1 MRYTL
6 PERHDEG
13 GAVGE
18 ETGVAAW
25 RPQRKSVIAWVLY
38 DLANTTF
45 ALGVGS
51 RYFGLWLIEE
61 RGGSDWMLSAA
72 IIPAMVAVIILG
84 PWIGALTD
92 HSGRRVP
99 YLIGSTVVCVAAT
112 ALLATWGVV
121 PSLVLYAIGT
131 IGFHLGALVY
141 DALLPDV
148 STERTRGLI
157 SGLGVAVG
165 YAGSALAL
173 GIGIYLL
180 PRAGYAAVFRAL
192 AVAFVLFAL
201 PAFVWIRERP
211 RTRRDGAAPA
221 LMSVFTAMAD
231 AWKSAARHEGVVRFL
246 IGRFLYTDA
255 INTVFL
261 FNAVFAK
268 MELGFTDAQT
278 DRLALLG
285 IVCAGLGAVI
295 AGRLADRFGSK
306 RLLLAALISQIVG
319 LAAAVIAAVSGVQAI
334 GWLVAVGG
342 GAGIG
347 GAWASDRVLM
357 TQLSPADKLGEF
369 FGLYAIVGRFAT
381 VLGPFVWAL
390 IADVMGLGRTWALAS
405 LGLFI
410 VAAFVVIRGVRSP
423 GAPAPEVAA

>member
-1 MRYTL
+1 M
-6 PERHDEG
+6 
-13 GAVGE
+13 GE
-18 ETGVAAW
+18 ETGVGAW
-25 RPQRKSVIAWVLY
+25 TPQRKSVIAWVLY

-51 RYFGLWLIEE
+51 RYFGLWLIED

-92 HSGRRVP
+92 HTGKRVP
-99 YLIGSTVVCVAAT
+99 YLVGSTLVCVAAT

-121 PSLVLYAIGT
+121 PSLVLYAMGT
-131 IGFHLGALVY
+131 VGFHLGTVVY

-148 STERTRGLI
+148 STARTRGFI
-157 SGLGVAVG
+157 SGIGVAVG

-192 AVAFVLFAL
+192 AVAFVLFAI
-201 PAFVWIRERP
+201 PAFVWIVERP
-211 RTRRDGAAPA
+211 RLRHTGPAPA
-221 LMSVFTAMAD
+221 LSSVFRTMAD
-231 AWKSAARHEGVVRFL
+231 AWRSAARAPGVVRFL
-246 IGRFLYTDA
+246 VGRFLYTDA

-261 FNAVFAK
+261 FNAIFAK
-268 MELGFTDAQT
+268 LELGFTDAQT

-285 IVCAGLGAVI
+285 IVCAGLGAVV
-295 AGRLADRFGSK
+295 AGRLVDRLGSK
-306 RLLLAALISQIVG
+306 RILMAALVSQIVG
-319 LAAAVIAAVSGVQAI
+319 LAAAVIAAVSDVQAI

-347 GAWASDRVLM
+347 GAWAADRVLM
-357 TQLSPADKLGEF
+357 TQLSPDDKLGEF

-381 VLGPFVWAL
+381 VLGPFIWAL
-390 IADVMGLGRTWALAS
+390 VADVLGLGRTWALAS

-410 VAAFVVIRGVRSP
+410 VAALAVIRDVRP
-423 GAPAPEVAA
+423 PDAAVPEQAA